1 MIYYDIYY
9 VTYTYIYIYIYMC
22 VCVCVSRVAGLS
34 ARPSAAVDETG
45 CARTRTWD
53 LLRAM
58 SQLILRL
65 LNV

>member
-1 MIYYDIYY
+1 
-9 VTYTYIYIYIYMC
+9 MC